1 MDGSHRCLAGKKKK
15 MMLELGIYGRVKGSR
30 SIPDQN
36 EISAGP
42 LSQHSSTSTAGRREG
57 GRNYHTHVISSAT
70 AGRAADTDSI
80 TKPLNSKF

>member
-1 MDGSHRCLAGKKKK
+1 MDGSHRRLAGKKEK
-15 MMLELGIYGRVKGSR
+15 MMLELGIYGRVKG
-30 SIPDQN
+30 QN

-57 GRNYHTHVISSAT
+57 GRNYHTRVISSAT